1 MNRTVVL
8 ALALAVVSL
17 PAVQP
22 LHAASSSQSDHVKKV
37 TMTLRNDSAASM
49 QFKVGDDV
57 VTLDAGKAIA
67 LKVPVG
73 TRICTNQ
80 PTATHQVG
88 DLIAEVS
95 KDLDG
100 ATLHVK

>member
-8 ALALAVVSL
+8 ALALAAVSL
-17 PAVQP
+17 PATQP
-22 LHAASSSQSDHVKKV
+22 LHAAPSSQSDHVKKV
-37 TMTLRNDSAASM
+37 SMTLRNDSAAPM
-49 QFKVGDDV
+49 QFKVGDDIV
-57 VTLDAGKAIA
+57 NLDAGKAIA

-73 TRICTNQ
+73 TRICANQ
-80 PTATHQVG
+80 ATATHQPG
-88 DLIAEVS
+88 DLITQVS